1 MAQFYKELKE
11 LRQSQDISLEDISSR
26 TKINIQYLRSIE
38 NGDFNK
44 IETPYLRLFLRA
56 YAEEIGGDSTR
67 SLEQLDSFMGT
78 ARPVVRNSNNLED
91 EKRVEI
97 NLKDQIP
104 SFFYL
109 LDQKKRTE
117 IIKGGFFSI
126 IFIFAIIISQKIFNQ
141 DSHAI
146 ITKDGPVF
154 QITSSPITDKI
165 LLKNFVVDQTIKE
178 LVSVE
183 PPFFIKIKT
192 LKQTAYS
199 FTRDGSQ
206 HISKILNA
214 NMEVDFE
221 TFISTAEL
229 IISSAE
235 SLNLYING
243 SEIEKISNYN
253 NPIKLTFKPTPP
265 SVEIQKY
272 KPLP

>member
-11 LRQSQDISLEDISSR
+11 LRKSQDISLEDISSR

-141 DSHAI
+141 ESHAI
-146 ITKDGPVF
+146 ITKEGSVF
-154 QITSSPITDKI
+154 QSTSAPITDKI
-165 LLKNFVVDQTIKE
+165 LLKNFVVDQTITE
-178 LVSVE
+178 LINID

-192 LKQTAYS
+192 LEQISYS
-199 FTRDGSQ
+199 FKKDRDQ
-206 HISKILNA
+206 YVSKLLNA
-214 NMEVDFE
+214 NMAVDFE
-221 TFISTAEL
+221 TFISSAEL
-229 IISSAE
+229 IISSTK
-235 SLNLYING
+235 SLNIYING
-243 SEIEKISNYN
+243 FEVEKISNYD
-253 NPIKLTFKPTPP
+253 NPMKLTFKPSPP
-265 SVEIQKY
+265 SIEIQKY

>member
-11 LRQSQDISLEDISSR
+11 LRKSQDISLEDISSR

-56 YAEEIGGDSTR
+56 YAEEIGGDSSR

-78 ARPVVRNSNNLED
+78 ARPVVRNSINLED
-91 EKRVEI
+91 EKRVEK

-141 DSHAI
+141 ESHAI

-154 QITSSPITDKI
+154 QSTSVPITDKI
-165 LLKNFVVDQTIKE
+165 LLKNFVVDQTITE
-178 LVSVE
+178 LLDIK

-192 LKQTAYS
+192 LEQISYS
-199 FTRDGSQ
+199 FKKDRDQ
-206 HISKILNA
+206 YISKLLNA
-214 NMEVDFE
+214 NMAVDFE
-221 TFISTAEL
+221 TFISSAEL
-229 IISSAE
+229 IISSTK
-235 SLNLYING
+235 SLNIYING
-243 SEIEKISNYN
+243 FEIEKISNYD
-253 NPIKLTFKPTPP
+253 NPIKLTFKPSPP
-265 SVEIQKY
+265 SIEIQKY

>member
-11 LRQSQDISLEDISSR
+11 LRISQNISLEDISDR
-26 TKINIQYLRSIE
+26 TKIHIQYLKSIE

-44 IETPYLRLFLRA
+44 IEVPYLRLFLRA
-56 YAEEIGGDSTR
+56 YAVEIGGDATR

-78 ARPVVRNSNNLED
+78 TRPIVRNSISLED
-91 EKRVEI
+91 DKNTDK
-97 NLKDQIP
+97 NLKGQIP
-104 SFFYL
+104 SFL
-109 LDQKKRTE
+109 NSLDKKKRDE

-146 ITKDGPVF
+146 NTKNGPILQNIT
-154 QITSSPITDKI
+154 QPITNKI

-178 LVSVE
+178 LISMK

-221 TFISTAEL
+221 TFISSAEL

-243 SEIEKISNYN
+243 SEVEKISNYN